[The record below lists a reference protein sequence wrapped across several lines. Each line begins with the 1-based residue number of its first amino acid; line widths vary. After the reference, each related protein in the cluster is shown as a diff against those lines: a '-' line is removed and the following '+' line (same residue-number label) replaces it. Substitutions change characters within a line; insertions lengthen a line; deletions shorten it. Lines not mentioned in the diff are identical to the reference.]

1 MKIEYLDHVALWVHD
16 RDQLATFLISHLG
29 MHEIDRTDRFT
40 LVGADARRGK
50 ITLFDAEGPRE
61 QGALAR
67 VVLRVKDLAAA
78 VDLVPGDAV
87 TSRDGDVVAIQGPE
101 GLGLGL
107 TQAPEGAETVD
118 YDIDHVVLRVPDA
131 ARASRSF
138 AKLGLDPSGD
148 RLVVGDKHVR
158 VEGGGSGES
167 DRPLL
172 NHIALLVNS
181 ADEIHDEARRRGI
194 EVADYVDAENTVA
207 VFLMGPDGIKLEYVE
222 HKPSFSL
229 V

>member
-1 MKIEYLDHVALWVHD
+1 M
-16 RDQLATFLISHLG
+16 
-29 MHEIDRTDRFT
+29 
-40 LVGADARRGK
+40 
-50 ITLFDAEGPRE
+50 PRNSTY
-61 QGALAR
+61 
-67 VVLRVKDLAAA
+67 VF
-78 VDLVPGDAV
+78 
-87 TSRDGDVVAIQGPE
+87 
-101 GLGLGL
+101 
-107 TQAPEGAETVD
+107 
-118 YDIDHVVLRVPDA
+118 
-131 ARASRSF
+131 ASRSF

-181 ADEIHDEARRRGI
+181 ADAILDEARRRGI